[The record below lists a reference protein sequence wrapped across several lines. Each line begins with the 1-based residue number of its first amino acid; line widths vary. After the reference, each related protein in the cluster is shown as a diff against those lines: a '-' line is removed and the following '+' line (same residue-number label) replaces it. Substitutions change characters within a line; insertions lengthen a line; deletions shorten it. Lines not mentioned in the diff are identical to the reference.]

1 MRILILGGTIFVGR
15 ALVEEALKRGHEI
28 TLFNRGKHNP
38 GLFPQVETIIGDRTE
53 DLSPLAGKTWDA
65 VIDTCGY
72 LPSVVKK
79 SAEFLSDAAG
89 AYVFIS
95 SISVYSDFS
104 KPGVDEKSVLGV
116 LADPNVTEVNGETY
130 GPLKVLC
137 EQAAEAAMPGRVL
150 TIRPGLIVGPHD
162 PTDRF
167 TYWPLRV
174 AKGGE
179 VLSPDRPDLPVQFID
194 VRDLA
199 AWTLTMVESGVRGI
213 FNADSPAGSITV
225 GKVLDSCKRIT
236 ESDAEFIW
244 ANEEFLLANEVAP
257 WSELPLWVP
266 ESEGEGF
273 ALIACNKAFE
283 AGLKCRPLDDTVRDT
298 FAWASSRPDDY
309 AMRAGLT
316 PEKEISVLAKLKGT
330 LQTRH

>member
-15 ALVEEALKRGHEI
+15 ALVEEALKRGHEV
-28 TLFNRGKHNP
+28 TLFNRGKRNP
-38 GLFPQVETIIGDRTE
+38 GLFPQVENIIGDRTE
-53 DLSPLAGKTWDA
+53 DLSPLAGRTWDA

-72 LPSVVKK
+72 LPAVVEK
-79 SAEFLSDAAG
+79 SAKFLAG
-89 AYVFIS
+89 AANLYVFIS

-104 KPGVDEKSVLGV
+104 KPGVDEKSALGV
-116 LADPNVTEVNGETY
+116 LEDPSITEVNGETY

-137 EQAAEAAMPGRVL
+137 EQVAESAMPGRVL
-150 TIRPGLIVGPHD
+150 TIRPGLIVGPYD

-167 TYWPLRV
+167 TYWPLRI

-199 AWTLTMVESGVRGI
+199 TWTLMRVESYSTGI
-213 FNADSPAGSITV
+213 FNADSPAGSITI
-225 GKVLDSCKRIT
+225 GGVLDSCKRIT
-236 ESDAEFIW
+236 QSDAQFIW

-266 ESEGEGF
+266 ASEGEGF
-273 ALIACNKAFE
+273 SLIDCAKAAS
-283 AGLKCRPLDDTVRDT
+283 AGLKCRPLDETVKDT
-298 FAWASSRPDDY
+298 FLWASSRADDY
-309 AMRAGLT
+309 AMRSGMT
-316 PEKEISVLAKLKGT
+316 PEKEISVLAKLKK
-330 LQTRH
+330 TRQSRH

>member
-15 ALVEEALKRGHEI
+15 ALAEEALNRGHEI
-28 TLFNRGKHNP
+28 TLFNRGKRNP

-53 DLSPLAGKTWDA
+53 DISPLAGRTWDA

-72 LPSVVKK
+72 LPAIVKK
-79 SAEFLSDAAG
+79 SAEFLSG
-89 AYVFIS
+89 ATNRYVFIS

-104 KPGVDEKSVLGV
+104 MPGVDENSPLGV
-116 LADPNVTEVNGETY
+116 LADPNVTEVTGENY

-137 EQAAEAAMPGRVL
+137 EQAAQSAMPDRVL

-167 TYWPLRV
+167 TYWPVRI

-199 AWTLTMVESGVRGI
+199 AWTLTMAESASTGI
-213 FNADSPAGSITV
+213 FNADSPAGSLTI
-225 GKVLDSCKRIT
+225 GGVLDSCKRKT
-236 ESDAEFIW
+236 ESDAQFIW
-244 ANEEFLLANEVAP
+244 ASEEFLLANEVAP

-266 ESEGEGF
+266 ASEGEGF
-273 ALIACNKAFE
+273 SLIDCAKAAL
-283 AGLKCRPLDDTVRDT
+283 AGLKCRPLDETVRDT
-298 FAWASSRPDDY
+298 FAWATSRPNDY
-309 AMRAGLT
+309 AMRAGLA
-316 PEKEISVLAKLKGT
+316 PEKEVSVIAKLKGT
-330 LQTRH
+330 YA

>member
-15 ALVEEALKRGHEI
+15 ALAEEALKRGHEI
-28 TLFNRGKHNP
+28 TLFNRGKRNP

-53 DLSPLAGKTWDA
+53 DLSPLGGRTWDA

-72 LPSVVKK
+72 LPAVVKK
-79 SAEFLSDAAG
+79 SADFLADAADL
-89 AYVFIS
+89 YVFIS
-95 SISVYSDFS
+95 SISAYSDFS
-104 KPGVDEKSVLGV
+104 KPGVDEKSPLGV
-116 LADPNVTEVNGETY
+116 LADPDVTEVNGETY

-137 EQAAEAAMPGRVL
+137 EQAAESAMPGRVL
-150 TIRPGLIVGPHD
+150 TIRPGLIIGPHD

-199 AWTLTMVESGVRGI
+199 EWTLSMIESAEKGI
-213 FNADSPAGSITV
+213 FNADSPAGSLTI
-225 GKVLDSCKRIT
+225 GGVLDSCKRMT
-236 ESDAEFIW
+236 ESDAQFIW
-244 ANEEFLLANEVAP
+244 ASEEFLLANEVAP

-266 ESEGEGF
+266 TSEGEGF
-273 ALIACNKAFE
+273 SLINCSKAAS
-283 AGLKCRPLDDTVRDT
+283 AGLKCRPLDETARDT
-298 FAWASSRPDDY
+298 FAWATSRPEDY
-309 AMRAGLT
+309 AMRAGLA
-316 PEKEISVLAKLKGT
+316 PEKEASVLAKLKET
-330 LQTRH
+330 M